1 MTGRVNAVLYDKC
14 VPSCSNVRAAN
25 DGQQSVPQK
34 SLSPQFRAALRHFI
48 VMNPRLSIAEPSV
61 FSLELTKN
69 LLELADFIF

>member
-1 MTGRVNAVLYDKC
+1 MTNVYRLAD
-14 VPSCSNVRAAN
+14 NVRAAN

-34 SLSPQFRAALRHFI
+34 SLGPQFRAALRHFI